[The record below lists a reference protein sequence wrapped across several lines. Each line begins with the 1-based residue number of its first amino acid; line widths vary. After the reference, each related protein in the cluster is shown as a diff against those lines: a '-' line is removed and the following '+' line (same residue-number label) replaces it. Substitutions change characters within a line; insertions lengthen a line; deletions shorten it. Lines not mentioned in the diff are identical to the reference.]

1 MLVQVK
7 ENQPSLLRI
16 IERIS
21 RTDTALSSSESFDD
35 KKRSREESRKVDV
48 FDASPTLE
56 NTDWDGLIVRVIKV
70 TRATLV
76 RRAKDRSW
84 ELRFDISFYVCSAP
98 ITARKAAD
106 AIRGHWSI
114 ENRNHYV
121 RDVAMLEDASRI
133 RKNPGIFARVR
144 SFALN
149 ILRANGENNISQ
161 AMWHNVLDIT
171 RPLNYRF
178 MQLALNSPGY
188 SSRRLGPARAPRNA
202 PGRMRSLSVIPS
214 KLDAL

>member
-76 RRAKDRSW
+76 RRANASQPVQATPAATSIAGGHPAA
-84 ELRFDISFYVCSAP
+84 LSCS
-98 ITARKAAD
+98 
-106 AIRGHWSI
+106 S
-114 ENRNHYV
+114 
-121 RDVAMLEDASRI
+121 
-133 RKNPGIFARVR
+133 
-144 SFALN
+144 
-149 ILRANGENNISQ
+149 RANRVGRCGAVMNTGQS
-161 AMWHNVLDIT
+161 L
-171 RPLNYRF
+171 F
-178 MQLALNSPGY
+178 
-188 SSRRLGPARAPRNA
+188 SSVFLLL
-202 PGRMRSLSVIPS
+202 SL
-214 KLDAL
+214 

>member
-70 TRATLV
+70 TAYSTVSGHAFWGIRPRA
-76 RRAKDRSW
+76 
-84 ELRFDISFYVCSAP
+84 
-98 ITARKAAD
+98 
-106 AIRGHWSI
+106 
-114 ENRNHYV
+114 
-121 RDVAMLEDASRI
+121 
-133 RKNPGIFARVR
+133 
-144 SFALN
+144 
-149 ILRANGENNISQ
+149 
-161 AMWHNVLDIT
+161 
-171 RPLNYRF
+171 
-178 MQLALNSPGY
+178 
-188 SSRRLGPARAPRNA
+188 
-202 PGRMRSLSVIPS
+202 RMIV
-214 KLDAL
+214 

>member
-35 KKRSREESRKVDV
+35 KRRSREESRKVDV

-56 NTDWDGLIVRVIKV
+56 HTDWDGLIVRVIKV

-84 ELRFDISFYVCSAP
+84 ELRFYISFYVCSAP

-133 RKNPGIFARVR
+133 RKNPGIFARAR

-161 AMWHNVLDIT
+161 AMWDNVLDIT

-178 MQLALNSPGY
+178 M
-188 SSRRLGPARAPRNA
+188 
-202 PGRMRSLSVIPS
+202 
-214 KLDAL
+214 

>member
-98 ITARKAAD
+98 ITARKGLLD
-106 AIRGHWSI
+106 ELSGW
-114 ENRNHYV
+114 V
-121 RDVAMLEDASRI
+121 RCFWVVGLLLNPVGRAFPVDVTGGGQGR
-133 RKNPGIFARVR
+133 
-144 SFALN
+144 AL
-149 ILRANGENNISQ
+149 
-161 AMWHNVLDIT
+161 
-171 RPLNYRF
+171 
-178 MQLALNSPGY
+178 
-188 SSRRLGPARAPRNA
+188 
-202 PGRMRSLSVIPS
+202 
-214 KLDAL
+214 